1 MFHEPDR
8 AGVIVDNLIL
18 LMKNKIE
25 ENPMLPVGMLGSVLF
40 TILNIKDKF

>member
-1 MFHEPDR
+1 MNHEQGR
-8 AGVIVDNLIL
+8 VIVDDLIL